1 MLDSFLLFCQD
12 WGYLGLTLA
21 AFIAGSVFPF
31 SSEVV
36 MTALLKIGL
45 NPWLCMVSATIGNVM
60 GGMTCYLIGR
70 AGKPEWITK
79 YLKVSDEKMAKAMK
93 FMDKYG
99 VWAAFFAFV
108 PYIGTAIVIAL
119 GLMRSSW
126 VFTLIAMTAGKFLR
140 YLLLYGIFI
149 GIVSIA

>member
-1 MLDSFLLFCQD
+1 MLTSFLAFCTE
-12 WGYLGLTLA
+12 WGYWGLTLA

-31 SSEVV
+31 SSELV

-45 NPWLCMVSATIGNVM
+45 NPWWCIVSATIGNVM
-60 GGMTCYLIGR
+60 GGMTCYLMGR
-70 AGKPEWITK
+70 CGKPEWIKK
-79 YLKVSDEKMAKAMK
+79 YLKVSDEKLAKATK

-108 PYIGTAIVIAL
+108 PYIGSAIVIAL

-126 VFTLIAMTAGKFLR
+126 VLTMVAMTVGKFLR
-140 YLLLYGIFI
+140 YLVLYAIFA
-149 GIVSIA
+149 GIVTVL